1 MKEIILKT
9 IDSSLYRNFISAR
22 QEKEMKSLAT
32 SLRGEKIYF
41 INSTAFGGGV
51 AELFYSLIPLIRSLG
66 VDIHWYVIEGDNRFF
81 AVTKKIHNLLQGGEG
96 AITPEEIQYYLEVNK
111 KNAEDFNFPVDLVVV
126 HDPQPMPLPL
136 FVSNKITD
144 KPKLIW
150 RCHIDTSRPN
160 PQAKKLIQSFLP
172 WYEKTI
178 FSLDNFARGLGV
190 RDKKIIIY
198 PSIDPLSPKN
208 KYLRAQVSRGIV
220 RKFGVNLNHPFLL
233 QVSRFDPWKDPI
245 GVTDVYRSV
254 KKKVPDVQLVLIGS
268 MAMDDPE
275 GWMFYERT
283 LRHAG
288 EDKEIF
294 IFTNFDGV
302 GSAEVNAFQRS
313 ATIILQKSIREG
325 FGLTVSEALWK
336 QKATIGGNVGGI
348 RLQIE
353 NGKSGYL
360 VNSNREATEKVEEL
374 LLDEVKRE
382 RFGEEGHRTVAKKFL
397 TTRHVLD
404 YLKLFKKLVN

>member
-1 MKEIILKT
+1 MKEVGIKKGNLTRYTEYFSGKDKLIFKNLSE
-9 IDSSLYRNFISAR
+9 DLHG
-22 QEKEMKSLAT
+22 
-32 SLRGEKIYF
+32 LRVAF
-41 INSTAFGGGV
+41 VNSTSFGGGV
-51 AELFYSLIPLIRSLG
+51 AELLYSVVPLLKATG
-66 VDIHWYVIEGDNRFF
+66 VDIHWYTIDGDGKFF
-81 AVTKKIHNLLQGGEG
+81 NITKKLHNMLQGKEG
-96 AITPEEIQYYLEVNK
+96 SISNEERKYYTLVSA
-111 KNAEDFNFPVDLVVV
+111 KNAEEFKEDFDVVVV
-126 HDPQPMPLPL
+126 HDPQPMALPM
-136 FVSNKITD
+136 FSKNKKT
-144 KPKLIW
+144 KWLW
-150 RCHIDTSRPN
+150 RCHIDSSTPFV
-160 PQAKKLIQSFLP
+160 QATDFVSQFLP
-172 WYEKTI
+172 LYDGTI
-178 FSLDNFARGLGV
+178 FSTHTFAKGMSCE
-190 RDKKIIIY
+190 KNSTIIY
-198 PSIDPLSPKN
+198 PSIDPFSEKN
-208 KYLRAQVSRGIV
+208 KEFGEEEIKNVVSRY
-220 RKFGVNLNHPFLL
+220 GVNPFKPILL